1 MQIVGVVAEYNP
13 FHLGHLHHLNKIRTE
28 LKPDG
33 IICVMS
39 GNFVQR
45 GEPAVFDKWSRA
57 EMALH
62 GGVDLVLELPTCF
75 ATSTAEIFAESAVG
89 LLHETQVVKGLSFG
103 IEEYHEKELIT
114 LGKLLS
120 DEPQQ
125 FKDSIK
131 TFLKKGLS
139 FPRAREKAIIQ
150 YVTKNEP
157 GCNVSLIQKLIKKP
171 NFILALEYMKAI
183 NRLQTSFFIF
193 PVLRKGPEY
202 YDKDA
207 ANGYLSATAIR
218 NVLMQGEQSRIKASE
233 GLPNFS
239 LDIIKREMSLKKGPV
254 FFKDFEDIILYILR
268 RTPTK
273 DLASFF
279 DVEEGLENRIKKA
292 SLTSSSLEQ
301 LVSTIK
307 SKRYPETKVN
317 RILTHILINIRKD
330 LVANRKPLYF
340 RVLGISSTGAE
351 ILKQIKHSSSL
362 PILSRASD
370 CKALTGTARRM
381 LNTDLLASDVYSLA
395 YKDTICRKGGNDII
409 KKLIYYNPSR

>member
-1 MQIVGVVAEYNP
+1 MQIVGLVAEYNP
-13 FHLGHLHHLNKIRTE
+13 FHLGHRHHLNKIKAD
-28 LKPDG
+28 LNPDG

-57 EMALH
+57 EMALQ

-75 ATSTAEIFAESAVG
+75 ATATAEIFAESSVR

-103 IEEYHEKELIT
+103 IEEYHKTELVT
-114 LGKLLS
+114 LCKLLS
-120 DEPQQ
+120 DEPQPL
-125 FKDSIK
+125 KESIK
-131 TFLKKGLS
+131 TFLKKGFS
-139 FPRAREKAIIQ
+139 FPTAREKAVIQ
-150 YVTKNEP
+150 YVSKYKT
-157 GCNVSLIQKLIKKP
+157 GCDISLIQKLIKKP

-202 YDKDA
+202 YDKNA
-207 ANGYLSATAIR
+207 VNGYLSATAIR
-218 NVLMQGEQSRIKASE
+218 NVLMQDEQIRIKALR

-239 LDIIKREMSLKKGPV
+239 LDIIEREISLKKGPV
-254 FFKDFEDIILYILR
+254 FFKDFEDILLYILR

-273 DLASFF
+273 DLVSFF

-292 SLTSSSLEQ
+292 SLISSSLEQ

-307 SKRYPETKVN
+307 SKRYPETKIN

-330 LVANRKPLYF
+330 LVSSRKPLYF
-340 RVLGISSTGAE
+340 RVLGISSKGAE
-351 ILKQIKHSSSL
+351 ILKQIKHRSSL

-370 CKALTGTARRM
+370 CKALTGSAKQM

-395 YKDTICRKGGNDII
+395 YKDTIRRKGGTDII